1 MKLFHTL
8 TTLILFLPLTFSL
21 PVHTP
26 RLRVCDSS
34 CHSCVSHPSLTS
46 PICLPFS
53 STPLIHTTLRQAS
66 STGGLTGDA
75 CATQT
80 DCSPG
85 RGCGRLQNDGSIATC
100 ADPSDACFC
109 FPTDFEICDASG
121 ECIPG
126 EVCAQEAQG
135 NVQLCVAKTSPLLE
149 EAEEEKKEVVA
160 VDAGKGDKDLPT
172 VPPVTTIPQAPPATP
187 PQQASPEPKPAQES
201 TPVTTPAATAAVTTP
216 TAVPV
221 EETPTE
227 TAVASAEPS
236 VAAGSQEPAPAA
248 VPAPVESETVTETEE
263 SVSESETENGP
274 TEEASLP
281 VGTPGTETETTEEGT
296 TTGVTGVP
304 TETDEEELESEDPS
318 VTGED
323 DESVDGA
330 AVDDNDSDADGDDGD
345 DDDDD
350 EDEICIGVHHLQDVD
365 SLVYDT
371 HRKAKVLCDSM
382 GSCATPGHIVH
393 WKGQAMMMISY
404 CELAQEECV
413 KKSMRVNSPSWKR
426 GLRVKSLT
434 DNLEFTAFAA
444 RYATRTEERLL
455 TTAVRMGL

>member
-1 MKLFHTL
+1 MHT
-8 TTLILFLPLTFSL
+8 S
-21 PVHTP
+21 P
-26 RLRVCDSS
+26 RLRGCDVS
-34 CHSCVSHPSLTS
+34 CHSCVSHPALIS
-46 PICLPFS
+46 PICLPS
-53 STPLIHTTLRQAS
+53 SAARQAAP
-66 STGGLTGDA
+66 TGGLTGDA
-75 CATQT
+75 CAAKT

-100 ADPSDACFC
+100 SDPSDACFC

-149 EAEEEKKEVVA
+149 EAEEEEKENVVA
-160 VDAGKGDKDLPT
+160 VDAGMGDKDLPT
-172 VPPVTTIPQAPPATP
+172 VPPVTTVPQAPPVTP
-187 PQQASPEPKPAQES
+187 PFQKASPEPEAAQES
-201 TPVTTPAATAAVTTP
+201 APVTTPAPTAAVTTP

-236 VAAGSQEPAPAA
+236 VAAGSQEPAPVA
-248 VPAPVESETVTETEE
+248 VPAPGEGDTTTETDTGEETASETETESETDSSTEEAGVPVPAGTTDTETE
-263 SVSESETENGP
+263 S
-274 TEEASLP
+274 TEED
-281 VGTPGTETETTEEGT
+281 T
-296 TTGVTGVP
+296 TTGATDVP
-304 TETDEEELESEDPS
+304 SETDEEEEASEDPS
-318 VTGED
+318 ATGED

-330 AVDDNDSDADGDDGD
+330 TVDDDDDADAEGDDGD
-345 DDDDD
+345 DDDD
-350 EDEICIGVHHLQDVD
+350 EDEVCIGAHHLQGVD
-365 SLVYDT
+365 SLVYDS

-393 WKGQAMMMISY
+393 WKGEAMMMASY
-404 CELAQEECV
+404 CELVEEDCV
-413 KKSMRVNSPSWKR
+413 RKSMMVNSPSWRR

-434 DNLEFTAFAA
+434 TDLEFTAFAA